1 MVNKNKY
8 LFGLIGLALGFLVS
22 FFWTQSYNK
31 STAVPAS
38 GSTGMTAGAQPNQQA
53 MMGNVSATLE
63 KAKNNP
69 KDFEAQV
76 DAARAFFQIGRMAEA
91 IEYLKKAHE
100 VKPDDINVT
109 ANIGILYSE
118 QKNFVE
124 AEKWFRQ
131 AIEISPDE
139 SELHVELGATF
150 IQREPPEPEKA
161 VEQLQRALKI
171 EPANAH
177 ALGHLIEAYL
187 LKKDARLAEETL
199 ARLKEVEP
207 ASEKISSYQTLI
219 ADVKAGRT
227 ITVPKE

>member
-1 MVNKNKY
+1 VNKNKY
-8 LFGLIGLALGFLVS
+8 LFGLIGLTAGFLIS

-31 STAVPAS
+31 STAVTAP
-38 GSTGMTAGAQPNQQA
+38 GSTGGAAGGQPNQQA
-53 MMGNVSATLE
+53 MMANVSATLE

-76 DAARAFFQIGRMAEA
+76 DAARTFFQIGRIAEA

-100 VKPDDINVT
+100 IKPDDINVT

-118 QKNFVE
+118 QKNFAE
-124 AEKWFRQ
+124 AEKYFRR

-139 SELHVELGATF
+139 AELYVELGATF
-150 IQREPPEPEKA
+150 IQREPAEPDKA
-161 VEQLQRALKI
+161 VEELQRALKI
-171 EPANAH
+171 EPKNSH

-199 ARLKEVEP
+199 ARLRDAEP
-207 ASEKISSYQTLI
+207 TSQKISSYQTLI
-219 ADVKAGRT
+219 SDVKAGRA

>member
-1 MVNKNKY
+1 MNKNKY
-8 LFGLIGLALGFLVS
+8 LFGLIGLTAGFLIS

-31 STAVPAS
+31 STAVTAP
-38 GSTGMTAGAQPNQQA
+38 GSTGGAAGGQPNQQA
-53 MMGNVSATLE
+53 MMANVSATLE

-76 DAARAFFQIGRMAEA
+76 DAARTFFQIGRIAEA

-100 VKPDDINVT
+100 IKPDDINVT

-118 QKNFVE
+118 QKNFAE
-124 AEKWFRQ
+124 AEKYFRR

-139 SELHVELGATF
+139 AELYVELGATF
-150 IQREPPEPEKA
+150 IQREPAEPDKA
-161 VEQLQRALKI
+161 VEELQRALKI
-171 EPANAH
+171 EPKNSH

-199 ARLKEVEP
+199 ARLRDAEP
-207 ASEKISSYQTLI
+207 TSQKISSYQTLI
-219 ADVKAGRT
+219 SDVKAGRA